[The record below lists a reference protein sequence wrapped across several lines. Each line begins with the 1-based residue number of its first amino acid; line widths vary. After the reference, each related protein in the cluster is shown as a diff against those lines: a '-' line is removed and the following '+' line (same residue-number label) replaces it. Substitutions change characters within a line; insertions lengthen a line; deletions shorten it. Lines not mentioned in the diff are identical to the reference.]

1 MRHLRLAWGA
11 ATSASLMLTS
21 VASRA
26 DDASLV
32 ERATE
37 DTVESPAEP
46 VDLSE
51 PAPAPVPSAAPAEGT
66 WLDAP
71 PRRRCGFN
79 LGLHLGPML
88 GGATGYPNDALEVN
102 REEFRTD
109 TGAAFGGNL
118 GIWIGITLADWFT
131 VGLGPSFGRLQ
142 NGDTQTR
149 FFALGF
155 HLDVFPA
162 FGLGGAWEDLGL
174 TIDAGLGGATTNDA
188 ESSDDVLIEAPIA
201 SRLGVGGFWEGIQV
215 WKLSMGPFASFDAM
229 WSPSSLRPTG
239 WFGWRTAFYAGP

>member
-1 MRHLRLAWGA
+1 M
-11 ATSASLMLTS
+11 MLLSTT
-21 VASRA
+21 VMAE
-26 DDASLV
+26 DAPFV

-37 DTVESPAEP
+37 DEVGGVAPADP
-46 VDLSE
+46 VDLSA
-51 PAPAPVPSAAPAEGT
+51 PAPAPPPPTPEES

-71 PRRRCGFN
+71 PHRRCGFN
-79 LGLHLGPML
+79 IGLHLGPMV
-88 GGATGYPNDALEVN
+88 GGATGYPNDALKID
-102 REEFRTD
+102 REEFQTD

-118 GIWIGITLADWFT
+118 GIWLGIALADWFT

-162 FGLGGAWEDLGL
+162 FGLGGAWEDLGVAV
-174 TIDAGLGGATTNDA
+174 DAGLGGATTNDA
-188 ESSDDVLIEAPIA
+188 DDADNLLIEAPIA
-201 SRLGVGGFWEGIQV
+201 SRLTVGGFWEGIRA

-229 WSPSSLRPTG
+229 WSPNALRPAA
-239 WFGWRTAFYAGP
+239 WIGWRTAFYAGP